1 MKTFAWQTKIKKEKK
16 SAKNKIEYKYM
27 KKAIEVNK
35 GGKKKAAAI
44 KNEEVLNV
52 NYEFACK

>member
-1 MKTFAWQTKIKKEKK
+1 
-16 SAKNKIEYKYM
+16 M
-27 KKAIEVNK
+27 KKAIEENK
-35 GGKKKAAAI
+35 RRKEKAAAI

>member
-1 MKTFAWQTKIKKEKK
+1 MNEAEPKRSKE
-16 SAKNKIEYKYM
+16 
-27 KKAIEVNK
+27 
-35 GGKKKAAAI
+35 KKAAAI